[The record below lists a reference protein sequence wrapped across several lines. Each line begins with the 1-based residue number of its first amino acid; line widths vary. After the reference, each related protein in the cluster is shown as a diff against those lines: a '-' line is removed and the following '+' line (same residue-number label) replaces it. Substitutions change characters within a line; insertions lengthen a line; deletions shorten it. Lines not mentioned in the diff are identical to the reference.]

1 MTIVEQG
8 SFKNY
13 FIQVVNTISDIAA
26 LMKIHAL
33 CLPEMSLPLSAKW
46 RINCTPRDVFSV
58 VATSVVVV
66 RFVAVKSWFPSL
78 KKYLMLLVFSTSN
91 NK

>member
-46 RINCTPRDVFSV
+46 RINCTSRNPVFSV

-66 RFVAVKSWFPSL
+66 RFVAVKSWFPS
-78 KKYLMLLVFSTSN
+78 
-91 NK
+91 